1 MASLP
6 VRGLYS
12 MFNAEFSTVY
22 PIHKVSFC
30 PGLAEERGQPVLRL

>member
-12 MFNAEFSTVY
+12 MFNAVFSTVY
-22 PIHKVSFC
+22 PIQEESFC
-30 PGLAEERGQPVLRL
+30 PGLAEERDLPVLRL

>member
-12 MFNAEFSTVY
+12 TFTAVFSTVY
-22 PIHKVSFC
+22 PIRKEIFYL
-30 PGLAEERGQPVLRL
+30 GLAEERGLPVLRL

>member
-12 MFNAEFSTVY
+12 MLSAVFSTVY
-22 PIHKVSFC
+22 PIHKEEIC
-30 PGLAEERGQPVLRL
+30 LGLAEERGLPVLRL

>member
-1 MASLP
+1 

-22 PIHKVSFC
+22 PIHKEIIC
-30 PGLAEERGQPVLRL
+30 LGLAEERGLPVLRL